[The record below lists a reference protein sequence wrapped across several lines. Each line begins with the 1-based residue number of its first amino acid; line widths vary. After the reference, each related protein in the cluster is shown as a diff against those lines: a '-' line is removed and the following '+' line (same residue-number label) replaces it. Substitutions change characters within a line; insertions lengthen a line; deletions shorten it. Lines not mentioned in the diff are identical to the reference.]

1 MNEHLRTS
9 AAVALSHIVRLQPK
23 LFPLI
28 FNKITPRLFCYTLT
42 EGSPRVQQA
51 FITVLN
57 QALAQNIYPKI
68 NDILLR
74 LLDTTMTT
82 AGGVMLMEEQ

>member
-1 MNEHLRTS
+1 
-9 AAVALSHIVRLQPK
+9 

-42 EGSPRVQQA
+42 EGTPRVQQA

-68 NDILLR
+68 NEILLR
-74 LLDTTMTT
+74 LLDSPNTNSSPK
-82 AGGVMLMEEQ
+82 GMEEPSETDLAHQPV

>member
-1 MNEHLRTS
+1 MPLYLNENLRTS
-9 AAVALSHIVRLQPK
+9 AAVAFSHIVRLQPK

-28 FNKITPRLFCYTLT
+28 FNKITPKLFCYTLT
-42 EGSPRVQQA
+42 EGTPRVQQA
-51 FITVLN
+51 FITLLN

-74 LLDTTMTT
+74 MLDTNTT
-82 AGGVMLMEEQ
+82 